1 MNPLADT
8 LWTVVRWAVPLTVS
22 AVVAAV
28 AIGTNRIGEEV
39 RVRAE
44 KRLAAEF
51 PGLVAQVQGA
61 SVVGGEGLVLR
72 GVSLSDPRMP
82 QQWRQ
87 VVWIDEVRIACGT
100 SLAELAAGMPAI
112 GGVRIRRPVVHAV
125 RHAEGGWNL
134 AGLARRPSGPA
145 TVPVTIEEGTLLV
158 DDLRLQARTTL
169 RRVQLECVPAAE
181 GRVGVR
187 GSVEG
192 DLFQRASLQGS
203 VAPGAGAFDL
213 SGAVEGV
220 DVSPRLLQLVA
231 AEADPVASA
240 TAAGL
245 RRWGGGIRGRVDLGF
260 RAAGTL
266 ADLPATRAT
275 VAARVES
282 GRFENAALPFPLRDV
297 SAALV
302 ADRAGVRCERFEA
315 LTGSSIV
322 RGSGSIAGWTA
333 AADVDV
339 VVEAD
344 RLVVDRHLEGL
355 LPDAWRVQ
363 WSRLQPAGE
372 IDLRAQVTRRGGVFD
387 PKVSVRCRNASL
399 THYRFPYRVDRTVGT
414 VVLDGGALAI
424 HLTGQAGGRP
434 VHIEGTF
441 RTTPAGTSGSLEV
454 RGEAMRVDDALLAA
468 MPARTQAI
476 VRSLRAGGV
485 FDFVY
490 RHERSPRFPTGTSS
504 ALGVRLVDCSM
515 NYAGFPYPLAKVH
528 GSLRMQDGVW
538 TIREIVGSND
548 TGTVRC
554 TGGLVPRGGDDGE
567 LTLELSG
574 TEVGIERE
582 LRDALPA
589 GARHVWDDL
598 DPRGTLD
605 FRATVRHAVKSRTTS
620 VEVVATP
627 HGDTASIEPAWFPC
641 RMEQLKGTLEWRD
654 GQLRF
659 SGVRGRNART
669 TVAADG
675 VCRFLPD
682 GGWHV
687 SFQRLALDRFRAEH
701 EAVLDA
707 MPAGLRRA
715 LATIHPRGLISLD
728 GALDV
733 YTTST
738 TTTGRPGPA
747 AASWDVGVDLEQAQF
762 DVGTT
767 LEHVHGGIRLR
778 GHSDGRDWHC
788 DGDLRIDS
796 ALWRG
801 VQVTAVEG
809 PLAIDA
815 AGVRFGTAAARP
827 GEGEP
832 RHVKARLGGGDLL
845 LDGAAGGGTND
856 GFTLSASLVD
866 ADLERITDGSV
877 RGLPAGKPFK
887 GRVFAGLELSGS
899 RAGSHSLS
907 GRGQVRLR
915 DADLY
920 ELPVVLAMLKVLR
933 VKAPDLRAFGSSV
946 IDFRI
951 DGPRA
956 CLDNI
961 ELSGDAISLVGS
973 GEIEADS
980 SLHLTFRSIM
990 GDSQTQL
997 PAMKSVLGGA
1007 SGNFLLIH
1015 VEGTVADPQITSEA
1029 FPTLAA
1035 ALQQWQEQTRRRD
1048 AATPPPSALLQ
1059 PAGAAP
1065 PGRSVVHLVPVPAPA
1080 TPAAGAAGLPPGYS
1094 GAPPSE
1100 RAP

>member
-1 MNPLADT
+1 MNSLADT

-44 KRLAAEF
+44 RRLSAEF

-100 SLAELAAGMPAI
+100 SLAELAGGTMAI
-112 GGVRIRRPVVHAV
+112 GAVRIRRPVVHAV
-125 RHAEGGWNL
+125 RHAEGSWNL
-134 AGLARRPSGPA
+134 VALARRGATPA

-158 DDLRLQARTTL
+158 DDLRLQSRTTL
-169 RRVQLECVPAAE
+169 RRVRMECVPAPGGNVAL
-181 GRVGVR
+181 R
-187 GSVEG
+187 GNVEG
-192 DLFQRASLQGS
+192 DLFQRASIQGN
-203 VAPGAGAFDL
+203 VAPSGGAFDL

-220 DVSPRLLQLVA
+220 DVSPRLLHLVA
-231 AEADPVASA
+231 AEAEPLAA
-240 TAAGL
+240 ETAAAI

-260 RAAGTL
+260 RAEGRL
-266 ADLPATRAT
+266 DDLPATRAT

-282 GRFENAALPFPLRDV
+282 GRFEHASLPFPLRDV
-297 SAALV
+297 SAACV
-302 ADRAGVRCERFEA
+302 ADRAGIRCERFEA

-322 RGSGSIAGWTA
+322 RGSGTVAGWSSS
-333 AADVDV
+333 ADVDA
-339 VVEAD
+339 VVEAE

-355 LPDAWRVQ
+355 LPETWRVQ

-372 IDLRAQVTRRGGVFD
+372 IDLRAQVTRRGGVLD
-387 PKVSVRCRNASL
+387 PKISVRCRNASL

-414 VVLDGGALAI
+414 VVLDGGALAV

-434 VHIEGTF
+434 VNIEGTF
-441 RTTPAGTSGSLEV
+441 RTTSAGTTGALEV
-454 RGEAMRVDDALLAA
+454 RGETMRVDDALLAA
-468 MPARTQAI
+468 MPARTQSI

-490 RHERSPRFPTGTSS
+490 RHERSPRFATGTSNT
-504 ALGVRLVDCSM
+504 LGIKLVDCSM
-515 NYAGFPYPLAKVH
+515 NYAGFPYPLTRVH

-538 TIREIVGSND
+538 TIREIAGSND

-554 TGGLVPRGGDDGE
+554 TGGLVPRGPDDGE

-605 FRATVRHAVKSRTTS
+605 FRATVRHAVKSRATT
-620 VEVVATP
+620 VEVVASP

-654 GQLRF
+654 GSLRF

-675 VCRFLPD
+675 VCRFQPD

-687 SFQRLALDRFRAEH
+687 SFQRLALDRFRAEQ

-715 LATIHPRGLISLD
+715 VSSIHPRGLISID
-728 GALDV
+728 GMLDV

-738 TTTGRPGPA
+738 AGSGRPGPA
-747 AASWDVGVDLEQAQF
+747 AASWDLGVDLEQAQF
-762 DVGTT
+762 DVGTA

-778 GHSDGRDWHC
+778 GQSDGRDWHC

-809 PLAIDA
+809 PLTIDPG
-815 AGVRFGTAAARP
+815 GVRFGTAAARP

-832 RHVKARLGGGDLL
+832 RHVRARLGGGELF

-856 GFTLSASLVD
+856 RFTLSASLAD

-887 GRVFAGLELSGS
+887 GRVFAGLELTGS
-899 RAGSHSLS
+899 RAGSHALA
-907 GRGQVRLR
+907 GRGQIRLR
-915 DADLY
+915 EADLY

-933 VKAPDLRAFGSSV
+933 VKAPDLRAFGSSQ

-990 GDSQTQL
+990 GDSQAQL

-1015 VEGTVADPQITSEA
+1015 VEGTVADPEITSEA

-1059 PAGAAP
+1059 PTGAAST
-1065 PGRSVVHLVPVPAPA
+1065 GRNVVHLVPVPAPA
-1080 TPAAGAAGLPPGYS
+1080 AAGAGAPTALPGYS
-1094 GAPPSE
+1094 GA
-1100 RAP
+1100 APGAPAP